1 MFFYSCYFSEVC
13 QSTIS
18 PIQGVQVE
26 FVDLNEEPNINM
38 VAHLQ
43 ANFDPSLRLDRFFD
57 QVGRFD
63 FR

>member
-1 MFFYSCYFSEVC
+1 MC

-18 PIQGVQVE
+18 PIGGVQVE
-26 FVDLNEEPNINM
+26 FVDLNEESNIDM

-43 ANFDPSLRLDRFFD
+43 ANFDPSPLLTRFYE